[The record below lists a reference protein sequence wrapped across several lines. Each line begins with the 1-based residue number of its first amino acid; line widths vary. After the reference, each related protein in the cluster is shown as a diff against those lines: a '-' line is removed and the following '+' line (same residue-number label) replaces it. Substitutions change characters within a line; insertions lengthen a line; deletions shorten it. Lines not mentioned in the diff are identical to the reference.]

1 MAGEYLGCD
10 LPLTAWEIYR
20 IETGGF
26 PPLIRQLLRLH
37 KTALSELENHSD
49 DCVPAADVE
58 EIEEER
64 DGYKTQAAAAEEAAN
79 QIRALCDEVDE
90 KEIAASELAT
100 KIEKLLLAAGL

>member
-26 PPLIRQLLRLH
+26 PPLIQQLLRLH
-37 KTALSELENHSD
+37 KSALAEFENHSD
-49 DCVPAADVE
+49 DCVPAAQVK

-64 DGYKTQAAAAEEAAN
+64 ESWKTQYYEAESAVN
-79 QIRALCDEVDE
+79 QIRTLCDEVDE
-90 KEIAASELAT
+90 KEIAASELAA